1 MLCAT
6 ALTHPHALLYSS
18 CRYDDLLSAMGD
30 HKDALEKALFQAN
43 EFEELYA
50 AAMDW
55 MGRTNDRL
63 KGEGPIHSELDEVKQ
78 QVEDHK
84 VCMYTEGAIGHVGCK
99 ATCVRVYVCV
109 LMYVF
114 STYDAVG
121 LENYT
126 KEYYCST
133 GRLLPPLPSPPFPP
147 CNAGVAERA

>member
-6 ALTHPHALLYSS
+6 ALAHPHALLYSS

-50 AAMDW
+50 GAMDW

-99 ATCVRVYVCV
+99 ATYVRVYVCV
-109 LMYVF
+109 LCMYLVHMMLWVWKIIPK
-114 STYDAVG
+114 STTVALVD
-121 LENYT
+121 
-126 KEYYCST
+126 CS
-133 GRLLPPLPSPPFPP
+133 LPSPPLSPP
-147 CNAGVAERA
+147 CNAGVAEGA